1 MRVSRTRP
9 WNDRQ
14 GGAISQFL
22 VHHEMSLSCSVL
34 WCCRRR
40 SEDSTRSVDSMMV
53 RLVVRPDGIST
64 LSSEGSGETAPV
76 QVMGRQGQGE
86 PSMRLSG
93 GSGGTRRKASAH
105 LNGSQDSHSAN
116 DEGRH
121 GSSNSSSTDC
131 GTDLK
136 EGSPVRDPCSQS
148 TQKSPVE
155 HVSNSLDKDAQQ
167 RDGSPAEANEH
178 DVGSSGQDAGS
189 AGQDPGSGQEESGQ
203 ELQREV
209 SSGNASM
216 TSSVTNTDMALYE
229 DLDALQDEPSALGDL
244 SSEEEEDASVAAER
258 LKLGH
263 FPVEVGP
270 PTCPVKPA
278 NRFRPP
284 VSMSGVVRTILLK
297 REACLKG
304 WHARLAPQ

>member
-1 MRVSRTRP
+1 MR
-9 WNDRQ
+9 
-14 GGAISQFL
+14 
-22 VHHEMSLSCSVL
+22 
-34 WCCRRR
+34 
-40 SEDSTRSVDSMMV
+40 
-53 RLVVRPDGIST
+53 
-64 LSSEGSGETAPV
+64 SSA
-76 QVMGRQGQGE
+76 MGRQQK
-86 PSMRLSG
+86 PMSM
-93 GSGGTRRKASAH
+93 TWAAV
-105 LNGSQDSHSAN
+105 
-116 DEGRH
+116 GRM
-121 GSSNSSSTDC
+121 
-131 GTDLK
+131 
-136 EGSPVRDPCSQS
+136 R
-148 TQKSPVE
+148 
-155 HVSNSLDKDAQQ
+155 
-167 RDGSPAEANEH
+167 
-178 DVGSSGQDAGS
+178 AGS

-229 DLDALQDEPSALGDL
+229 DLDVLQDEPSALGDL